1 MSSNS
6 ARPMQD
12 MEYYSDSDELMG
24 GRPWRGSPST
34 AHPRRDNPSVR
45 LTPRE
50 LEVLTLLC
58 QGLSNKLISRR
69 LHISGGT
76 VKTHVGNVLRA
87 LGATSRLHAVVIAR
101 QWALVPHAP
110 EPENQTGHDSVT
122 RAKA

>member
-6 ARPMQD
+6 ARPMIGT
-12 MEYYSDSDELMG
+12 EHHSSSDELATD
-24 GRPWRGSPST
+24 RSRRASSQT
-34 AHPRRDNPSVR
+34 ARPRRDTPSVR

-58 QGLSNKLISRR
+58 QGLSNKLISRH
-69 LHISGGT
+69 LDISSGT

-101 QWALVPHAP
+101 QWAMVPEAAVSDDGA
-110 EPENQTGHDSVT
+110 QHDSA
-122 RAKA
+122 RATS

>member
-1 MSSNS
+1 MHDVEHTGESQDRAWRVSTGT
-6 ARPMQD
+6 AR
-12 MEYYSDSDELMG
+12 S
-24 GRPWRGSPST
+24 
-34 AHPRRDNPSVR
+34 RRDQTSVR

-87 LGATSRLHAVVIAR
+87 LGASSRLHAVVVAR
-101 QWALVPHAP
+101 EWGLAP
-110 EPENQTGHDSVT
+110 DTLAVDNQAGSGP
-122 RAKA
+122 RANT